1 MATFTNLSLA
11 DVHVNAKGAKTCQLL
26 DGTQRLL
33 YTADA
38 YCAVP
43 FPPSNFEK
51 DPAATRLNLE
61 LRCPPTLEAFFDGFD
76 AWAVEYLTAH
86 AERLFKRGPLT
97 LEQVKESYHPTLRR
111 KDDYPVLLRTKL
123 DTAGRR
129 ACKFWT
135 IDQQKREAPEEWRGT
150 EVRPQLHISH
160 LWVMGRECGLVVNVE
175 ALLVREESTVCPF
188 DQ

>member
-1 MATFTNLSLA
+1 MATFTSLSLA

-43 FPPSNFEK
+43 FPPSNFDK

-61 LRCPPTLEAFFDGFD
+61 LRAPPTLEAYFDGLD
-76 AWAVEYLTAH
+76 AWVVDYLTTH
-86 AERLFKRGPLT
+86 SERLLKRGGPLT
-97 LEQVKESYHPTLRR
+97 REQVKESYHPTLRR
-111 KDDYPVLLRTKL
+111 KEDYPVLLRTKL
-123 DTAGRR
+123 DTTGRR
-129 ACKFWT
+129 ACKYWMEE
-135 IDQQKREAPEEWRGT
+135 QEKRDAPEEWRTT

-160 LWVMGRECGLVVNVE
+160 LWIMGREYGIVVNVE

-188 DQ
+188 